1 MRFFCPRNVFSYK
14 QRPAFSRRGFVSA
27 WLDSAS
33 QAGWYEALWKNSL
46 NDTTIMQSLACGPL
60 DKSKQRWEKCSLVGS
75 LQGRVTAARSWP
87 LFREEKNH
95 LRRCWKKLGGHN
107 FDFRA
112 KSSWEKIFNIYKNFL
127 SGGFRSKV
135 KIVTPQLFP
144 TPTYFCWQLAFHRHL
159 PTSGRQNRVKNLLYP
174 PFIYIFWILSA

>member
-1 MRFFCPRNVFSYK
+1 MGSWMLGWWTSDNMSKLLKSIWKMAGKERKCADTGRTVFMNRR
-14 QRPAFSRRGFVSA
+14 QRGV
-27 WLDSAS
+27 
-33 QAGWYEALWKNSL
+33 E
-46 NDTTIMQSLACGPL
+46 
-60 DKSKQRWEKCSLVGS
+60 S

-87 LFREEKNH
+87 LFRERKNH
-95 LRRCWKKLGGHN
+95 LRRCWKKLAGHN

-135 KIVTPQLFP
+135 KIVTAGLFA